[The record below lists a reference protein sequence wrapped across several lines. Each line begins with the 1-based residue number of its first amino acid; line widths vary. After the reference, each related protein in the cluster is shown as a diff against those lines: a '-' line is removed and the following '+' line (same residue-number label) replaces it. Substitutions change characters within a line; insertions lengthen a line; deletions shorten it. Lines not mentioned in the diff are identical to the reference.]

1 MIQQEAADTPPGPF
15 CVLTGGADIAVPG
28 MFNPLLAYPLEV
40 LDPGADGSRDEGEAR
55 LKLLRPVLHMAA
67 KESPGLTAETGTAS
81 FTASMVK
88 EAAQRPGVHAAFFEV
103 DAPWKPAVRLAALST
118 ITFAPEVADSTMDE
132 ESRVSLIPVKG
143 TNDVAVLNVARENV
157 PAPKLVITVPR
168 KYAGSADAHV
178 ECRRISAG
186 AMRAVVFSGGGARN
200 ESVMG
205 GVEPQL
211 LDRLF
216 AQSLPSRSRARLL
229 PTLPGELPLEIA
241 SPVADFWQRQ
251 KRCHC
256 ISAALAPEGSTR
268 PLAFESITVAGV
280 PADRPDRV
288 VVRAKLHPSS
298 IKCAC
303 PLHGLAPIKDRFPSE
318 RFTGESEVELTLS
331 MCGRK
336 RSRLADGSYTDCSL
350 HGAGTA
356 DVGLVHGICCN
367 ETVAT
372 LDCSHITGV
381 AGKKRTGR
389 TGRKSGL
396 WMPDLALSGL
406 DLTHAQVLIAS
417 AWQCHARVEPL
428 LGKRPQDEVAMAC
441 EGAFNAMARRLAAV
455 DRRRALLKTVSDA
468 EMVVR
473 DMAVVDML
481 RAKDVRRHVRPSTKE
496 EVLAKITPDGEAS
509 PLTGDEAKLA
519 ETHLGLFPAPPRRGK
534 GRR

>member
-1 MIQQEAADTPPGPF
+1 MSQQKAADTPPVSF
-15 CVLTGGADIAVPG
+15 CVFTGSADIAVPG
-28 MFNPLLAYPLEV
+28 MFNPLLAYPREV

-67 KESPGLTAETGTAS
+67 KESPGLNADTGTAS

-88 EAAQRPGVHAAFFEV
+88 EAAQRPGVHAAFFKV

-118 ITFAPEVADSTMDE
+118 ITFAPEVADSTVDE

-143 TNDVAVLNVARENV
+143 TNDVAVLNVPRESV

-356 DVGLVHGICCN
+356 DVGLVQGICCN
-367 ETVAT
+367 DTVAT
-372 LDCSHITGV
+372 LGCSHITGV

-389 TGRKSGL
+389 KSGL
-396 WMPDLALSGL
+396 WMPNLALSGL
-406 DLTHAQVLIAS
+406 DVLHAQVLIAS

-428 LGKRPQDEVAMAC
+428 LGKRPRDEVALAC
-441 EGAFNAMARRLAAV
+441 EGAFNAMARRLAEV
-455 DRRRALLKTVSDA
+455 DRRRALLKHTVSDV
-468 EMVVR
+468 EMIAR
-473 DMAVVDML
+473 DIAVVDML
-481 RAKDVRRHVRPSTKE
+481 RAKDVRRHVRPSSKE
-496 EVLAKITPDGEAS
+496 EVLARVKPDGEAS

-519 ETHLGLFPAPPRRGK
+519 ETHLGLFPKPRGGGK